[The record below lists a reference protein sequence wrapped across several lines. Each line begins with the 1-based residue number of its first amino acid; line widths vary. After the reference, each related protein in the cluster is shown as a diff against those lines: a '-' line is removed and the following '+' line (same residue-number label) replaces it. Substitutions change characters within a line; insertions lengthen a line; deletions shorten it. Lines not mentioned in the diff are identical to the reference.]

1 MGGAQVRWVWSD
13 LVVDLLAV
21 FRITDQHVLIEELCL
36 EVAPLARAERQRSLE
51 LLRDPEAAPG
61 SSEVRVHAASGAGL
75 ALLVVSLRAVCL
87 AVASPNLCPTGTV
100 GLLRVVPP
108 PVLLLLLFP

>member
-61 SSEVRVHAASGAGL
+61 SSEVRVHAAWVEPGRDCGFGT
-75 ALLVVSLRAVCL
+75 
-87 AVASPNLCPTGTV
+87 ASC
-100 GLLRVVPP
+100 
-108 PVLLLLLFP
+108 